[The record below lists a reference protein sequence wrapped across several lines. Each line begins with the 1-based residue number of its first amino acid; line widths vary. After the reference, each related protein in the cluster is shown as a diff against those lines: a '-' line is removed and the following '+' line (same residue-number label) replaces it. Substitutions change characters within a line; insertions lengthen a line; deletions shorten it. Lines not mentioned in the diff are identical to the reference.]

1 MLSFNRQ
8 AIVDRLTEPSTW
20 RGLFM
25 IATAVGVAVSPEM
38 QNAIVALGMSIVGL
52 IGVLTSSKQ
61 G

>member
-1 MLSFNRQ
+1 MLKLNRQ
-8 AIVDRLTEPSTW
+8 VIVDRLSEPSTW

>member
-8 AIVDRLTEPSTW
+8 AIVERLAESSTW
-20 RGLFM
+20 RGIFM
-25 IATAVGVAVSPEM
+25 IGTAVGVAVSPEM

>member
-1 MLSFNRQ
+1 MLKLNRQ
-8 AIVDRLTEPSTW
+8 VIVDRLAEPSTW

-38 QNAIVALGMSIVGL
+38 ETAIITLGMSIVGL
-52 IGVLTSSKQ
+52 IGVLTGEKQ

>member
-1 MLSFNRQ
+1 MLKLNRQ
-8 AIVDRLTEPSTW
+8 VIVDRLSEPSTW

-25 IATAVGVAVSPEM
+25 IGTAVGVAVSPEM

>member
-8 AIVDRLTEPSTW
+8 AIVERLVEPSTW

>member
-1 MLSFNRQ
+1 MLKLNRQ
-8 AIVDRLTEPSTW
+8 VIVDRLSEPSTW

-25 IATAVGVAVSPEM
+25 IAAAVGVAVSPEM
-38 QNAIVALGMSIVGL
+38 ETAIITLGMSIVGL

>member
-8 AIVDRLTEPSTW
+8 AIVERLAESSTW